1 MLMAPPGA
9 PGAYVDPNAYGMPQ
23 NGGPMGLLIRIMGD
37 NRASKLWRDVGWTL
51 GATTSDM
58 EMEFLSFG
66 QFFNGDAF
74 TIGDFVDRIRGKVG
88 ALKK

>member
-1 MLMAPPGA
+1 MALRSIAARSSEHGRVLAEKGLRA
-9 PGAYVDPNAYGMPQ
+9 PDSPFDA
-23 NGGPMGLLIRIMGD
+23 
-37 NRASKLWRDVGWTL
+37 RAGV
-51 GATTSDM
+51 
-58 EMEFLSFG
+58 EMEFLTFG

>member
-1 MLMAPPGA
+1 MTSTPSTRHHFDGVALWSIAARSSQHGRVRAEQGLRAPDSLFDARTG
-9 PGAYVDPNAYGMPQ
+9 V
-23 NGGPMGLLIRIMGD
+23 
-37 NRASKLWRDVGWTL
+37 
-51 GATTSDM
+51 

>member
-1 MLMAPPGA
+1 MRTG
-9 PGAYVDPNAYGMPQ
+9 V
-23 NGGPMGLLIRIMGD
+23 
-37 NRASKLWRDVGWTL
+37 
-51 GATTSDM
+51 
-58 EMEFLSFG
+58 EMEFLTFG

>member
-1 MLMAPPGA
+1 MSRRVSTRRQLGGRVLAEKGLRAPDSPFDA
-9 PGAYVDPNAYGMPQ
+9 
-23 NGGPMGLLIRIMGD
+23 
-37 NRASKLWRDVGWTL
+37 RAGV
-51 GATTSDM
+51 
-58 EMEFLSFG
+58 EMEFLTFG

>member
-1 MLMAPPGA
+1 MSRRVSTRRQLGGRVLAEKGLRAPDSPF
-9 PGAYVDPNAYGMPQ
+9 
-23 NGGPMGLLIRIMGD
+23 
-37 NRASKLWRDVGWTL
+37 DVRTGV
-51 GATTSDM
+51 
-58 EMEFLSFG
+58 EMEFLTFG

>member
-1 MLMAPPGA
+1 MSSNVAADSLF
-9 PGAYVDPNAYGMPQ
+9 
-23 NGGPMGLLIRIMGD
+23 
-37 NRASKLWRDVGWTL
+37 DVHTGV
-51 GATTSDM
+51 

>member
-1 MLMAPPGA
+1 MSTAAFSPRTAAFSP
-9 PGAYVDPNAYGMPQ
+9 
-23 NGGPMGLLIRIMGD
+23 R
-37 NRASKLWRDVGWTL
+37 RDFGHSPFDARTGV
-51 GATTSDM
+51 
-58 EMEFLSFG
+58 EMEFLTFG

>member
-1 MLMAPPGA
+1 MTSTPSTRRQLDGVALWSITARSSQHGRVRAEQGLRAP
-9 PGAYVDPNAYGMPQ
+9 NS
-23 NGGPMGLLIRIMGD
+23 LF
-37 NRASKLWRDVGWTL
+37 DVRTGV
-51 GATTSDM
+51 

>member
-1 MLMAPPGA
+1 MCIRDRKGLRAPDSPFDA
-9 PGAYVDPNAYGMPQ
+9 
-23 NGGPMGLLIRIMGD
+23 
-37 NRASKLWRDVGWTL
+37 RAGV
-51 GATTSDM
+51 
-58 EMEFLSFG
+58 EMEFLTFG